1 MTQIYKSLFK
11 KQTCSNFF
19 DKIFMKTFITQ
30 YETEFQPLLNLRA
43 SGFRKIFELL
53 ESLQLEHYSILET
66 GTCRWT
72 GNWSGDGQSTVLFDK
87 FVNCHDGGFISVDID
102 PNYCQ
107 NARTLVSDKTTVI
120 NSDSVP
126 YLWNLPEDK
135 KFDLVY
141 LDSYDVD
148 FNKPHPAALHHV
160 MEFIAIVNKNIHD
173 KTIVVIDDHNFG
185 KGKGMYISQF
195 MEKIGAKIVF
205 EEYQIVYQFNQRL

>member
-1 MTQIYKSLFK
+1 
-11 KQTCSNFF
+11 
-19 DKIFMKTFITQ
+19 MKTFMTQ

-43 SGFRKIFELL
+43 SGFKKIFELV
-53 ESLQLEHYSILET
+53 ESLKLDYYSILET

-72 GNWSGDGQSTVLFDK
+72 GNWTGDGQSTILFDR
-87 FVNCHDGGFISVDID
+87 FVNCHDGSVISVDID
-102 PNYCQ
+102 SNYCQ

-120 NSDSVP
+120 NSDSIP
-126 YLWNLPEDK
+126 YLWNLPRDK

-148 FNKPHPAALHHV
+148 FNAPHPAALHHV
-160 MEFIAIVNKNIHD
+160 MEFIGIVNKNIHD
-173 KTIVVIDDHNFG
+173 RTIVVIDDHNFG

-205 EEYQIVYQFNQRL
+205 EEYQIVYQFVNKNISTF